1 MRSVF
6 HDRGVTAAHPHVR
19 VEVEGL
25 VKWSG
30 DVDRRGWL
38 GELVGCLRKKMV
50 LWGVRGVYKLIVG
63 LEWGGGGKVVRSVKC
78 GDATNSKLTERVK
91 SRWSMLVSESRSFPA
106 SDVLCVDVAGP
117 RYMLLVIT
125 MSMRDES
132 GVKSGAQITIVV
144 ESH

>member
-1 MRSVF
+1 MPEKENGVVGCTWSIQA
-6 HDRGVTAAHPHVR
+6 DRGA
-19 VEVEGL
+19 
-25 VKWSG
+25 
-30 DVDRRGWL
+30 
-38 GELVGCLRKKMV
+38 
-50 LWGVRGVYKLIVG
+50 GV
-63 LEWGGGGKVVRSVKC
+63 GGGGKVVRSVKC